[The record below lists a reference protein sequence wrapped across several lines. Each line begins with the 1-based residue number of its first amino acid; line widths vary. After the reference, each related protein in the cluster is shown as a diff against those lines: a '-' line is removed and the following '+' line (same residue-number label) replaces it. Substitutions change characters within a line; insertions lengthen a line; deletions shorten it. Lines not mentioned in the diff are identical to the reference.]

1 MAFWQTEFCIRKVSA
16 FLKLF
21 SYFLL
26 RFASV
31 HRIKNFSKE
40 NFNYVRQHSSGVDV
54 NSKYVR
60 TRMNVKKDQKMILH
74 AEIDPYK
81 KIRE

>member
-1 MAFWQTEFCIRKVSA
+1 MAFLQTEFRIRKVSA

-40 NFNYVRQHSSGVDV
+40 NFNYVRQHSSGIDV
-54 NSKYVR
+54 NSKYER
-60 TRMNVKKDQKMILH
+60 TRINVKKRPQNDTLYKNRSS
-74 AEIDPYK
+74 K

>member
-1 MAFWQTEFCIRKVSA
+1 MAFLQTEFCIRKVSA

-40 NFNYVRQHSSGVDV
+40 NFTYVRQHSGGDDV
-54 NSKYVR
+54 NS
-60 TRMNVKKDQKMILH
+60 N
-74 AEIDPYK
+74 
-81 KIRE
+81 